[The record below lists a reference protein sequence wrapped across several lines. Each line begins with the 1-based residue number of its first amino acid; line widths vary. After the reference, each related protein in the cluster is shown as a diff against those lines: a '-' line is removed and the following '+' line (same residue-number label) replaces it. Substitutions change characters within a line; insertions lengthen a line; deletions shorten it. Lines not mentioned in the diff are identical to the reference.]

1 MFISISVARAE
12 TMVLCMINYVRR
24 ANFTCPPSLV
34 CKKNSSHLLSL
45 FVGILFNSAAMEFI
59 YAKLRNFMISI
70 RSLVAKF
77 ARRSDVGIRGYS
89 FQFCCHGIHLCKTSQ
104 LYDFNSKPGGKIC
117 SSI

>member
-34 CKKNSSHLLSL
+34 CKKNSSHLFSL

-77 ARRSDVGIRGYS
+77 ARRSDVNMHESQRN
-89 FQFCCHGIHLCKTSQ
+89 HLLLKGKRKKT
-104 LYDFNSKPGGKIC
+104 F
-117 SSI
+117 